1 MREARVGG
9 LRVAVV
15 HSFYGSGSPSGEN
28 QAVEAQMQALGRAGH
43 SPRLV
48 AARTDE
54 LGRAPLYPLRAAVTV
69 TSGRG
74 RSPLAELRRLRP
86 DVVHVHNLFPNFGR
100 TWLSHW
106 SGAVVVTVH
115 NYRPLCAAGTL
126 YREGAACTRCP
137 DGDRWAGLRHG
148 CYRGSR
154 MATAPLAWA
163 GRRGAGANPLLD
175 RADRVVVLSDTSR
188 QMYLR
193 TGIARHKLVLIP
205 NFTTDLATAPQQ
217 PAGTGLERDAR
228 WVFAGRLSPE
238 KGLLELLRLWP
249 ADQPL
254 DVVGDGPLLE
264 DCRRAAPQA
273 VRFLGTLDHTELR
286 RRLPSWHAL
295 VFPSRWLEGA
305 PLIYPEALAAG
316 LPVLAFAG
324 SAVANAVRLHGTG
337 TVIGWDDPLDAA
349 LSDAAE
355 RFPGLRRHCRN
366 VFERHYTEQQWTAR
380 IEDVY
385 AAVIAAR
392 QGSGTGQDSTQLRGQ
407 ETR

>member
-1 MREARVGG
+1 MSG

-28 QAVEAQMQALGRAGH
+28 QAVAAQMEALSRAGH
-43 SPRLV
+43 RAHLL

-54 LGRAPLYPLRAAVTV
+54 LSHAPLYPLRAAVTV
-69 TSGRG
+69 ATGRG

-100 TWLSHW
+100 SWLAHW
-106 SGAVVVTVH
+106 HGAVVATVH

-126 YREGAACTRCP
+126 YRDGSACTRCP

-148 CYRGSR
+148 CYRGSHT
-154 MATAPLAWA
+154 ATAPLAWS
-163 GRRGAGANPLLD
+163 GRRGAGADPVLA
-175 RADRVVVLSDTSR
+175 RADRVVMLSDTSH
-188 QMYLR
+188 QVYLR
-193 TGIARHKLVLIP
+193 AGIPQHKLVLVP
-205 NFTTDLATAPQQ
+205 NFTTDPAPT
-217 PAGTGLERDAR
+217 PGSAGPGPERNAS
-228 WVFAGRLSPE
+228 WVFAGRLCPE
-238 KGLLELLRLWP
+238 KGLLELLRRWP

-264 DCRRAAPQA
+264 DCRRAAPHA
-273 VRFLGTLDHTELR
+273 VRFLGALDHTELR

-316 LPVLAFAG
+316 LPVLALAG
-324 SAVANAVRLHGTG
+324 SAVSDAVRSQGTG
-337 TVIGWDDPLDAA
+337 AVIGWDEPLDAA

-355 RFPGLRRHCRN
+355 RFPGLRRHCRS
-366 VFERHYTEQQWTAR
+366 VFEQHYTEQLWTAR

-385 AAVIAAR
+385 TAAIAAR
-392 QGSGTGQDSTQLRGQ
+392 KGPAAGQDSPDLKALESR
-407 ETR
+407 